1 MKTSDNHPSAG
12 QNIALFFA
20 VMAIVFTFF
29 LIIVGDNGISDLQLM
44 RTERQALVNTYAE
57 LNRKN
62 LQLYHEIER
71 LKKDPAYIEAIAR
84 HELGLI
90 GKKEIVIN
98 MSNIPA
104 GAEKK

>member
-1 MKTSDNHPSAG
+1 MKTPDNHPSAG
-12 QNIALFFA
+12 QHLTMIMA

-29 LIIVGDNGISDLQLM
+29 LIIVGDKGISDLQLM
-44 RTERQALVNTYAE
+44 KKERQALISTHAE
-57 LNRKN
+57 LKRKN

-84 HELGLI
+84 QDLGLI

-98 MSNIPA
+98 MSNFTA
-104 GAEKK
+104 GDKK

>member
-1 MKTSDNHPSAG
+1 MKSTDNHPGAG
-12 QNIALFFA
+12 QHIALILA
-20 VMAIVFTFF
+20 VMAIVVMFF
-29 LIIVGDNGISDLQLM
+29 MIIVGDNGISDLQLM
-44 RTERQALVNTYAE
+44 KNERQALIATHAD
-57 LNRKN
+57 LRRKN

-71 LKKDPAYIEAIAR
+71 LKKDPVYIEAIAR

-98 MSNIPA
+98 MSNIMA